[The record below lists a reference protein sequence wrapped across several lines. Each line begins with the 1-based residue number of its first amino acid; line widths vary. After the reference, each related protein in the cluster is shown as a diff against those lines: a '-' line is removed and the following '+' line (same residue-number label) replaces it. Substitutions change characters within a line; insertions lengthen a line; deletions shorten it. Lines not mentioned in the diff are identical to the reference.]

1 MLESNKTNKR
11 RVQSAFINKKPQA
24 KLINNQT
31 RNRLKDVFINRF
43 AQKFNESNTNPII
56 IKEVET
62 FLQKEKLSEN
72 DLKLLEKNISNKLK
86 KFQYSKNISNLK
98 NNLNN
103 NTNFQMANPEFVT
116 EKNPNDY
123 NKDLNTSEMSGGS
136 DIEKFDNRYQT
147 AELTQE
153 DINKYKKSKNKPSTL
168 VPQANIDYS
177 KYADEWDAI
186 NMYNKKEFEKQKKL
200 EKIKDKQIKNRVKT
214 DLDDQIKEKIK
225 KEYEKELKS
234 QEYDKLFSNHLK
246 HLDELEKEKEKK
258 VKALILEEKKVRE
271 KQIIEKNKINRIKD
285 LKKIQYERE
294 LIAQNKKDILEDKKA
309 AKEKKIAE
317 KIAMDKTMKDNELR
331 KQILAEQAKKERED
345 DIQMLKDHAATEI
358 KKENERKAYYNRI
371 QRNANSFMDNAV
383 QGILREQQEKDRE
396 DEEKLNNFIQNKYKQ
411 EDEDEYKRL
420 KKIHDDKINLRK
432 YYDNQIKEKKLLE
445 KYEKDIDKV
454 QADIWKKDE
463 QMYIEN
469 EKEVN
474 KIIKDMYKRNLKALD
489 ELVQNKKKD
498 NFVGMSENEKA
509 MNRDLIQKAYQ
520 DDNDE
525 DNI

>member
-1 MLESNKTNKR
+1 MLETNKNKK
-11 RVQSAFINKKPQA
+11 RVQSAYINKKPQA
-24 KLINNQT
+24 KIINNQT
-31 RNRLKDVFINRF
+31 RNRLKNVFIDRF
-43 AQKFNESNTNPII
+43 AQKFNVSNNNQII

-62 FLQKEKLSEN
+62 FLQKDKLNEN
-72 DLKLLEKNISNKLK
+72 DLKTLEKNISIKLK
-86 KFQYSKNISNLK
+86 KFQESKNISNLK
-98 NNLNN
+98 NNLNKSN
-103 NTNFQMANPEFVT
+103 NNNFKIAKPEKVT
-116 EKNPNDY
+116 ESNPN
-123 NKDLNTSEMSGGS
+123 NDLNTSEMSGGS

-153 DINKYKKSKNKPSTL
+153 DINNYKKSKNKPSSL
-168 VPQANIDYS
+168 IPQANIDYS

-200 EKIKDKQIKNRVKT
+200 EKIKDKQIKKRVKV
-214 DLDDQIKEKIK
+214 DLDEQIKEKLK

-234 QEYDKLFSNHLK
+234 QEYDKLLSNHLK

-258 VKALILEEKKVRE
+258 LKELILEEKKVRE
-271 KQIIEKNKINRIKD
+271 KQIIEKNKINRIKE

-294 LIAQNKKDILEDKKA
+294 LIAQNKKDILEDKKT

-331 KQILAEQAKKERED
+331 KKILEEQAKKDRED

-383 QGILREQQEKDRE
+383 AGVLREQQEKDRE

-411 EDEDEYKRL
+411 EDEDEYNRL
-420 KKIHDDKINLRK
+420 KKIHEDKINLRK
-432 YYDNQIKEKKLLE
+432 YYDNQVKEKRLRE

-463 QMYIEN
+463 EMYNEN

-474 KIIKDMYKRNLKALD
+474 KIIKDMYKRNLTVLD
-489 ELVQNKKKD
+489 ELVKNGKKN
-498 NFVGMSENEKA
+498 NFTGMSETEKA

-520 DDNDE
+520 NDSNE